1 MRFASLG
8 SGSQGN
14 ALIVEA
20 GHTRILLDCGFSVAD
35 TTRRLCRLGIRP
47 EELSA
52 IIVTHEHDD
61 HIGGVAR
68 FARKH
73 ALTTWMTAG
82 TYRGLERL
90 FDADIDLRLIQGY
103 APFAIGDILVLP
115 YPVPHDAREPAQF
128 VFSDGVARLGV
139 LTDVGYVTPHIKL
152 CLSGCQALVME
163 CNHDPGLLERSDY
176 PASLKQ
182 RIASR
187 FGHLDNAQAA
197 LLLSTVDCSRLQHV
211 LAAHLSETNNRPE
224 LAREALAAALRC
236 AQDWVGIADQ
246 HGGSAWRDIM

>member
-20 GHTRILLDCGFSVAD
+20 GRTRILLDCGFSVAD

-90 FDADIDLRLIQGY
+90 FDSDIDLRLIQGY
-103 APFAIGDILVLP
+103 APFAIGDILVVP

-128 VFSDGVARLGV
+128 VFSDGAARLGV

-163 CNHDPGLLERSDY
+163 CNHDLELLERSDY

-182 RIASR
+182 RIAGR
-187 FGHLDNAQAA
+187 LGHLDNAQAA
-197 LLLSTVDCSRLQHV
+197 HLLYALDCTRLQHV

-224 LAREALAAALRC
+224 LAREALASALRC
-236 AQDWVGIADQ
+236 TQDWIGIAEQ
-246 HGGSAWRDIM
+246 QGGSTWREIV